1 LGSALFDS
9 QEGNF
14 TLSIYLVIII
24 TIQSYYLKEFSKMA
38 TWEEIHEL
46 EKEAQGHVKFAIAQL
61 DSLKARIEEIR
72 DILEYNGDER
82 AKLGDAKDALI
93 SLRKESETFRA
104 LAIAGVEDAVES
116 LREARFLE
124 TGDEWIQ

>member
-1 LGSALFDS
+1 
-9 QEGNF
+9 
-14 TLSIYLVIII
+14 
-24 TIQSYYLKEFSKMA
+24 MA